1 MKRAEFIANATRK
14 NEKANIHAKNF
25 IPSGSEKSEM
35 KDCNFFPHLFLKGE
49 LMRQFLMDEDVW
61 LFIQNFKMK
70 LKESP
75 NDVDSWLDYQL
86 QLARNNMGHLF
97 HSDIPPFEHVKKN
110 SESFTSKTDY
120 EVDTNYGNL
129 NELAKR
135 NDFSEQCGRS
145 TCDDLEQLDRPTPR
159 MRERDESDEDDKKV
173 EEKKNDEGHKKDE
186 QHKKDEEHK
195 NDEKEVDKTTSAGL
209 GTRGTSRVGI
219 NDILM
224 RRMSQSEKGGQG
236 SRSLQVGYSTST
248 LKDDPHLGE
257 SRSRAGSRH
266 TSSGTTQRRIS
277 GVRSDL
283 QFSSEQ
289 NDHTDVFP
297 TEENS
302 KPYHK
307 GEDIIIKKRND
318 GREETKVAKN
328 NYTGVDKEEHHE
340 IMGRIHQPRER
351 NNFEDEVFS
360 PQRKAVMRERYE
372 MSTIPTQ
379 CSEKDDLMITFR
391 ETPHRKD
398 GAHCKA
404 DNDYVRGGIAK
415 GGLPQEETPLKEDE
429 PGDRNGK
436 RRIWGKHRPGGIYSP
451 VEEPLQGE
459 EQLSHAV
466 RMKAAPDNGAP
477 NKGATN
483 QVMSDQRNETQQ
495 RAASLIASKIPTE
508 ESLLPKRSK
517 LLEQPLQGEKQG
529 EREPTTYNPPRD
541 NKLWEENQPE
551 VPIVIP
557 QMIVT
562 IDEMMN
568 EETDKK
574 LEKIFN
580 QCDDNKMNLDLFE
593 RLLVVDFLKIGR
605 YMSHTLY
612 SRIEKVDDNFVTCEE
627 VRKYFRNRF
636 IDGTKD
642 PSYYD
647 DSRYRSSFERAR
659 QGSVKT
665 ALHVVTP
672 SDGGVE
678 EDSLNAISHL
688 QNEGTR
694 LDGDEEAL
702 HVNDGGCSQKGGE
715 LVEDVPYKKC
725 SIVNFFNAV
734 KDQNRDYIEFKDF
747 DAFVREILKRNTS
760 LQFLH
765 EHVEFLERYIES
777 VIVRIYYHIDVNDT
791 NRIYLKDL
799 RRHNLAHIWCC
810 LDDNIKVQ
818 HVKNYFSYSHF
829 YVYYCTFCQTSSC
842 KDMLIDDNDL
852 YRFDNHSLND
862 FIVNRIWSRIS
873 IKLGGPNEKYM
884 CLNDWIYFIM
894 NYEDMTSNRAIEFWF
909 KLIDLDADCVIRDH
923 EIQVFFNIQMERL
936 KSHYLEEPKFE
947 DWLCQMNDAIQP
959 KNEGNFTLSDF
970 KRNKKYAARFFGCL
984 VSLSKLLAW
993 ESRDVYKELQIETEF
1008 PHATPWEIFCKTK
1021 YDELCYME
1029 NEGSYED
1036 NFDAYEAKAFYGLDS
1051 D

>member
-1 MKRAEFIANATRK
+1 MKQAEFIANVKMKT
-14 NEKANIHAKNF
+14 ETANVHANTCT
-25 IPSGSEKSEM
+25 PPGSEKSEM
-35 KDCNFFPHLFLKGE
+35 KNLNLFPHLFLKGE

-75 NDVDSWLDYQL
+75 HDVDNWLDYQL
-86 QLARNNMGHLF
+86 HLAKNNMGNLF

-110 SESFTSKTDY
+110 SEGVSSKNYY
-120 EVDTNYGNL
+120 EVERNFGHPTDF
-129 NELAKR
+129 AKR
-135 NDFSEQCGRS
+135 NDFSDQCGISS
-145 TCDDLEQLDRPTPR
+145 TCDDLDLVYPRTPCS
-159 MRERDESDEDDKKV
+159 RERDESDEEHNNDD
-173 EEKKNDEGHKKDE
+173 
-186 QHKKDEEHK
+186 EHK
-195 NDEKEVDKTTSAGL
+195 NDQKEGYTTTAVGL
-209 GTRGTSRVGI
+209 GTHGTSRVGI

-224 RRMSQSEKGGQG
+224 RRMSQSEQGKG
-236 SRSLQVGYSTST
+236 SVDRQVGYNTPT
-248 LKDDPHLGE
+248 LTDDPHLGE
-257 SRSRAGSRH
+257 NTNRAESRH
-266 TSSGTTQRRIS
+266 TPSGTPQRGIC
-277 GVRSDL
+277 GVGSNLNVSSDG
-283 QFSSEQ
+283 
-289 NDHTDVFP
+289 NDYTDVL
-297 TEENS
+297 TDENS
-302 KPYHK
+302 KHYHN
-307 GEDIIIKKRND
+307 GEDMIIRKRHD
-318 GREETKVAKN
+318 GREEDKVATN
-328 NYTGVDKEEHHE
+328 HFSGVDKEEYHE
-340 IMGRIHQPRER
+340 IRDRMQQHRDRE
-351 NNFEDEVFS
+351 NFEHAIFS
-360 PQRKAVMRERYE
+360 PQRKDVMKSIYE
-372 MSTIPTQ
+372 VSAAPMQ
-379 CSEKDDLMITFR
+379 CSEKDDMMITLR
-391 ETPHRKD
+391 QTTHKDD
-398 GAHCKA
+398 GAHWKA
-404 DNDYVRGGIAK
+404 EDGYDRDGTAK
-415 GGLPQEETPLKEDE
+415 GGIPQDGTSLSEEA
-429 PGDRNGK
+429 
-436 RRIWGKHRPGGIYSP
+436 
-451 VEEPLQGE
+451 LQGE
-459 EQLSHAV
+459 EQFNQAV
-466 RMKAAPDNGAP
+466 NMHVATNRGHEKQQRIAAP
-477 NKGATN
+477 T
-483 QVMSDQRNETQQ
+483 M
-495 RAASLIASKIPTE
+495 SKISTE
-508 ESLLPKRSK
+508 ESLLPKKNK
-517 LLEQPLQGEKQG
+517 LLEDPLHEDKQSKAG
-529 EREPTTYNPPRD
+529 PTYNPPCD
-541 NKLWEENQPE
+541 NTLWDKQNTE
-551 VPIVIP
+551 VPIVVIP
-557 QMIVT
+557 QMTVT
-562 IDEMMN
+562 INKKMN

-574 LEKIFN
+574 LKKIFS
-580 QCDDNKMNLDLFE
+580 QYKNKMNLNLFE
-593 RLLVVDFLKIGR
+593 ELIVVDFLKIGR

-612 SRIEKVDDNFVTCEE
+612 SRIDKVNEDFVTCEE

-636 IDGTKD
+636 VDGTKD
-642 PSYYD
+642 PSYYN
-647 DSRYRSSFERAR
+647 DSRYRSLFERTR
-659 QGSVKT
+659 QGSVKS

-672 SDGGVE
+672 SNGDVE
-678 EDSLNAISHL
+678 DISHL
-688 QNEGTR
+688 QNDTTPLHCDEHAVEG
-694 LDGDEEAL
+694 D
-702 HVNDGGCSQKGGE
+702 DGGCSQKGE
-715 LVEDVPYKKC
+715 IADVPYKKC
-725 SIVNFFNAV
+725 SIVNFFNAI
-734 KDQNRDYIEFKDF
+734 KDPNRDYISFKDF
-747 DAFVREILKRNTS
+747 DVFIREILKRNTS

-791 NRIYLKDL
+791 NKIYLKDL

-862 FIVNRIWSRIS
+862 FIVNRIWSRVS

-1029 NEGSYED
+1029 NEGCYED
-1036 NFDAYEAKAFYGLDS
+1036 NFDAYDAKGFYGMDS

>member
-1 MKRAEFIANATRK
+1 MKRAQFIANATMK
-14 NEKANIHAKNF
+14 KEKSNVHANNI
-25 IPSGSEKSEM
+25 IPPGSEKSEM
-35 KDCNFFPHLFLKGE
+35 KDLNFFPHLFLKGE

-86 QLARNNMGHLF
+86 HLARNNMGHLF

-110 SESFTSKTDY
+110 SENFSSKTDY
-120 EVDTNYGNL
+120 EVDRNYGHI
-129 NELAKR
+129 NEFAKR

-145 TCDDLEQLDRPTPR
+145 TCDDLDQVDRPTAR
-159 MRERDESDEDDKKV
+159 SRERDESDEDDKK
-173 EEKKNDEGHKKDE
+173 
-186 QHKKDEEHK
+186 DEENK
-195 NDEKEVDKTTSAGL
+195 NDEKEGDMTTAVGL

-224 RRMSQSEKGGQG
+224 RRMSQSEQGKG
-236 SRSLQVGYSTST
+236 SSSIQVGYSIPT
-248 LKDDPHLGE
+248 LKDELHLGE
-257 SRSRAGSRH
+257 SRSRVGLRH
-266 TSSGTTQRRIS
+266 TPSGTAKKRIS
-277 GVRSDL
+277 EVGSDL
-283 QFSSEQ
+283 EFSSERK
-289 NDHTDVFP
+289 DHTDVS
-297 TEENS
+297 TDENS
-302 KPYHK
+302 KHYHN
-307 GEDIIIKKRND
+307 GEDMIIKKRHHD
-318 GREETKVAKN
+318 GREETKIATKN
-328 NYTGVDKEEHHE
+328 YSGLDKEEYQE
-340 IMGRIHQPRER
+340 IMGRMQQPRER
-351 NNFEDEVFS
+351 NNFEDEIFS
-360 PQRKAVMRERYE
+360 PQRKAIMKSRYE
-372 MSTIPTQ
+372 VSTITTQ
-379 CSEKDDLMITFR
+379 CSDKDDMTITFGETAHR
-391 ETPHRKD
+391 ED
-398 GAHCKA
+398 GAHW
-404 DNDYVRGGIAK
+404 K
-415 GGLPQEETPLKEDE
+415 GGEQFSRVAHIKATPNE
-429 PGDRNGK
+429 
-436 RRIWGKHRPGGIYSP
+436 
-451 VEEPLQGE
+451 
-459 EQLSHAV
+459 
-466 RMKAAPDNGAP
+466 AAPNEAAP
-477 NKGATN
+477 NKVAPNQAAPNKATLNKVVPNQVATN
-483 QVMSDQRNETQQ
+483 QGPETQHS
-495 RAASLIASKIPTE
+495 RAALVASKIPTE
-508 ESLLPKRSK
+508 ESLPPKKNK
-517 LLEQPLQGEKQG
+517 LLERSLHEEKQG
-529 EREPTTYNPPRD
+529 GSDPTYKRPSD
-541 NKLWEENQPE
+541 NKLSENNLPDNKSSENNLPDNKSSDKNQTE
-551 VPIVIP
+551 VAIVIP
-557 QMIVT
+557 EMTVT
-562 IDEMMN
+562 IDKVMN
-568 EETDKK
+568 EETEKK
-574 LEKIFN
+574 LKKIFS
-580 QCDDNKMNLDLFE
+580 QYDNKMNLDLFE
-593 RLLVVDFLKIGR
+593 RLVVVDFLKIGR

-612 SRIEKVDDNFVTCEE
+612 SRIEKGNENFVTCEE

-647 DSRYRSSFERAR
+647 DSRYRTFFERAN
-659 QGSVKT
+659 QGSVKS
-665 ALHVVTP
+665 ALYVVTP
-672 SDGGVE
+672 SNGDVGE
-678 EDSLNAISHL
+678 ESINTISHL
-688 QNEGTR
+688 QNDETR
-694 LDGDEEAL
+694 LECDE
-702 HVNDGGCSQKGGE
+702 HGIQMDDGGCSQKGE
-715 LVEDVPYKKC
+715 LVEVPYKKC
-725 SIVNFFNAV
+725 SIVNFFNAI

-747 DAFVREILKRNTS
+747 DVFIREILKRNTS

-765 EHVEFLERYIES
+765 DHVEFLERYIES
-777 VIVRIYYHIDVNDT
+777 VIVRIYYHIDINDT

-1029 NEGSYED
+1029 NEGCYED
-1036 NFDAYEAKAFYGLDS
+1036 NFDAYDAKGFYGLDS

>member
-1 MKRAEFIANATRK
+1 MKRAQFIANATMK
-14 NEKANIHAKNF
+14 NEKANVQADNF
-25 IPSGSEKSEM
+25 IPPGSEKSEM
-35 KDCNFFPHLFLKGE
+35 KNFNFFPHLFLKGE

-86 QLARNNMGHLF
+86 HLAKNNMGNLF
-97 HSDIPPFEHVKKN
+97 HSDIPPFEHVKKS
-110 SESFTSKTDY
+110 SESFSSKTYY
-120 EVDTNYGNL
+120 EVDKNFGHP
-129 NELAKR
+129 NEFAKR

-145 TCDDLEQLDRPTPR
+145 TCDDLDQLDRRTPR
-159 MRERDESDEDDKKV
+159 SREREEFEENDKMDDE
-173 EEKKNDEGHKKDE
+173 NEGDR
-186 QHKKDEEHK
+186 
-195 NDEKEVDKTTSAGL
+195 TSAVEL

-224 RRMSQSEKGGQG
+224 RRMSQSEQGKG
-236 SRSLQVGYSTST
+236 SASTQVGYRIPT

-257 SRSRAGSRH
+257 SRSRSGSSH
-266 TSSGTTQRRIS
+266 TPSRSAERRIS
-277 GVRSDL
+277 GVGSHLD
-283 QFSSEQ
+283 FSSER
-289 NDHTDVFP
+289 NDHTDVS
-297 TEENS
+297 TDENLKHYHNGEEV
-302 KPYHK
+302 
-307 GEDIIIKKRND
+307 IIKKRHD
-318 GREETKVAKN
+318 SREENKVATN
-328 NYTGVDKEEHHE
+328 NYSDVDKEEYHE
-340 IMGRIHQPRER
+340 IMGRIQQPRER
-351 NNFEDEVFS
+351 NNLEDEIFS
-360 PQRKAVMRERYE
+360 PQREAVMKSIYE
-372 MSTIPTQ
+372 VFTDPTQ
-379 CSEKDDLMITFR
+379 GSEKDDMMTTFR
-391 ETPHRKD
+391 ETTHRED
-398 GAHCKA
+398 DAHWKA
-404 DNDYVRGGIAK
+404 EDDYICGGTEK
-415 GGLPQEETPLKEDE
+415 GGLSQEKTPLGEDE

-436 RRIWGKHRPGGIYSP
+436 HRMSGKHHPGGNISP
-451 VEEPLQGE
+451 VEELLQGE
-459 EQLSHAV
+459 EKFSYPMHMQGH
-466 RMKAAPDNGAP
+466 
-477 NKGATN
+477 
-483 QVMSDQRNETQQ
+483 ETQH
-495 RAASLIASKIPTE
+495 RTATLIASKIPTE
-508 ESLLPKRSK
+508 ESHLLRKNK
-517 LLEQPLQGEKQG
+517 QLEQPPHEEKQI
-529 EREPTTYNPPRD
+529 RSDPTYSPKESEKTLQD
-541 NKLWEENQPE
+541 MNKTE

-557 QMIVT
+557 KMTVT
-562 IDEMMN
+562 IDKMMN

-574 LEKIFN
+574 LKKIFS
-580 QCDDNKMNLDLFE
+580 QCDNKMNLDLFE
-593 RLLVVDFLKIGR
+593 RLIVVDFLKIGR

-612 SRIEKVDDNFVTCEE
+612 SRIEKVNEDFVTCDE

-642 PSYYD
+642 PSYYN
-647 DSRYRSSFERAR
+647 DSRYRSLFERAK
-659 QGSVKT
+659 QGSVKS

-672 SDGGVE
+672 SDGDIRDESVNE
-678 EDSLNAISHL
+678 ISHL
-688 QNEGTR
+688 QSEATR
-694 LDGDEEAL
+694 LDCDEHAL
-702 HVNDGGCSQKGGE
+702 DVNDGGCSQKGE
-715 LVEDVPYKKC
+715 IVDVPYKKC

-734 KDQNRDYIEFKDF
+734 KDPNRDYIEFKDF
-747 DAFVREILKRNTS
+747 DVFVREILKRNTS

-765 EHVEFLERYIES
+765 EHAEFLERYIES

-791 NRIYLKDL
+791 NRVYLKDL

-894 NYEDMTSNRAIEFWF
+894 NYEDMTTDRAIEFWF

-1029 NEGSYED
+1029 NEGCYED
-1036 NFDAYEAKAFYGLDS
+1036 NFDTYEGKGFYGLDS

>member
-1 MKRAEFIANATRK
+1 MKRAQFVANGKMK
-14 NEKANIHAKNF
+14 NEKANAHTERLT
-25 IPSGSEKSEM
+25 PPGLEKSEM
-35 KDCNFFPHLFLKGE
+35 KDSHFFPHLFLKGE

-86 QLARNNMGHLF
+86 HLARNNMGHLF
-97 HSDIPPFEHVKKN
+97 HSDIPPFEHIKKN
-110 SESFTSKTDY
+110 SESFSPKVDY
-120 EVDTNYGNL
+120 EGDKNYGHP
-129 NELAKR
+129 NEFAKR

-145 TCDDLEQLDRPTPR
+145 TCDDLGQLDRLTR
-159 MRERDESDEDDKKV
+159 RSGEEDESGEEDKTDG
-173 EEKKNDEGHKKDE
+173 ERKKDE
-186 QHKKDEEHK
+186 KDEK
-195 NDEKEVDKTTSAGL
+195 GGDRTTSL
-209 GTRGTSRVGI
+209 TLGTSRVGI

-224 RRMSQSEKGGQG
+224 RRLSQSEQERKGSG
-236 SRSLQVGYSTST
+236 SVHVGSSIPTQ
-248 LKDDPHLGE
+248 KDDPHLGE
-257 SRSRAGSRH
+257 SKTRAESRH
-266 TSSGTTQRRIS
+266 SPSGTAQRRS
-277 GVRSDL
+277 SSVGSDL
-283 QFSSEQ
+283 QFSSER
-289 NDHTDVFP
+289 NDHTDGL
-297 TEENS
+297 TDENPKHHHS
-302 KPYHK
+302 
-307 GEDIIIKKRND
+307 GEDMIIKKRHA
-318 GREETKVAKN
+318 GREEAKGGTN
-328 NYTGVDKEEHHE
+328 SYSGEDEECHE
-340 IMGRIHQPRER
+340 IMGRVQQPRER
-351 NNFEDEVFS
+351 NHLGDEIFS
-360 PQRKAVMRERYE
+360 PQRKAVMKSRYE
-372 MSTIPTQ
+372 VSTTPTQ
-379 CSEKDDLMITFR
+379 CSEKDDMMITFGETTLR
-391 ETPHRKD
+391 EDGTHWKGDDDYVPD
-398 GAHCKA
+398 GA
-404 DNDYVRGGIAK
+404 AK
-415 GGLPQEETPLKEDE
+415 GAVLQEGTPLGEDK
-429 PGDRNGK
+429 PGDRSGRRLSGGK
-436 RRIWGKHRPGGIYSP
+436 QRPGGSTSP

-459 EQLSHAV
+459 VHN
-466 RMKAAPDNGAP
+466 KAAPKKVP
-477 NKGATN
+477 TKQVATN
-483 QVMSDQRNETQQ
+483 EVPTNEVPTNQGSETQH
-495 RAASLIASKIPTE
+495 RAAAPIASKTPTE
-508 ESLLPKRSK
+508 ESPLPKK
-517 LLEQPLQGEKQG
+517 NKALEGSPHEEKQSG
-529 EREPTTYNPPRD
+529 SDPTYNPSSGSKFPD
-541 NKLWEENQPE
+541 KNKRE

-557 QMIVT
+557 KMTVT
-562 IDEMMN
+562 IDKLMN
-568 EETDKK
+568 EETDRK
-574 LEKIFN
+574 LKKIFC
-580 QCDDNKMNLDLFE
+580 QCDNKMDVDSFE
-593 RLLVVDFLKIGR
+593 RLVVIDFLKIGR
-605 YMSHTLY
+605 YMSHTLF
-612 SRIEKVDDNFVTCEE
+612 SRIEKANEDFVTCEE

-647 DSRYRSSFERAR
+647 DRRYRSSFERGK
-659 QGSVKT
+659 QGSLKS
-665 ALHVVTP
+665 ALHVATP
-672 SDGGVE
+672 LNGGVDE
-678 EDSLNAISHL
+678 ESANAISNL
-688 QNEGTR
+688 QNGATHIHCEEGAPQ
-694 LDGDEEAL
+694 GD
-702 HVNDGGCSQKGGE
+702 DGGGSQKGE
-715 LVEDVPYKKC
+715 LTDVPYKKC
-725 SIVNFFNAV
+725 SVINFFNAI
-734 KDQNRDYIEFKDF
+734 KDQSRDYIEFKDF
-747 DAFVREILKRNTS
+747 DVFVREILKRNTS

-791 NRIYLKDL
+791 NRVYLKDL
-799 RRHNLAHIWCC
+799 RKHNLAHIWCC
-810 LDDNIKVQ
+810 LDDHIKVQ

-1029 NEGSYED
+1029 NEGCYED
-1036 NFDAYEAKAFYGLDS
+1036 NFDSYDAKAFYGLDS